1 VQVVLR
7 KKVNPVLAFA
17 YQDQRKRREPRSRRT
32 LVAAVQRLLVEVL
45 RDRRCGVGADASALT
60 PVPADAGPGWNLAQL
75 GFMVSVPEAT
85 EDPPSKLLR
94 SYPCAGWLLH
104 EPPRDQP
111 GVVLGSVNGPRN
123 DSAIELAF
131 VQRDRLDESALCGSN
146 LKRRR
151 RFDARPAGFE
161 PLRVDAKAARVRTL
175 GVLQRYGQTDG
186 KGKYVS
192 ENTIWVTA

>member
-1 VQVVLR
+1 
-7 KKVNPVLAFA
+7 
-17 YQDQRKRREPRSRRT
+17 
-32 LVAAVQRLLVEVL
+32 
-45 RDRRCGVGADASALT
+45 
-60 PVPADAGPGWNLAQL
+60 VPA
-75 GFMVSVPEAT
+75 GFFT
-85 EDPPSKLLR
+85 N
-94 SYPCAGWLLH
+94 
-104 EPPRDQP
+104 PRAISQ

-186 KGKYVS
+186 KGKYVR
-192 ENTIWVTA
+192 ENPIWVTA